1 MIKYKNKHTMGW
13 NSINKV
19 KHTIKNKR
27 TINQCWQILLEKM
40 QRKYKIGNPLLNSI
54 VWKARI

>member
-1 MIKYKNKHTMGW
+1 MGW